1 MGGAPTERELREE
14 IVRVCRLM
22 YERGYIVAT
31 EGNVSARLG
40 EDRLL
45 VTPSGLCKG
54 LLSPDQ
60 LVVVDME
67 GRRIGPG
74 PRPTTELA
82 MHLEAYRRRPDIGA
96 VVHAHPPITVA
107 LSIADLPLADQLLPE
122 LIVTLGSIPTA
133 EYATPSTAE
142 GAEAIRA
149 LIRDHDALILPWHGT
164 LTIGKDPLDAYFK
177 LERVEH
183 AARIALILRQ
193 LGKERPLPPEAV
205 TKLLR
210 MRREMEL
217 AGENE
222 RASV

>member
-14 IVRVCRLM
+14 IVHVCRLM

-31 EGNVSARLG
+31 EGNVSARLS

-60 LVVVDME
+60 LIVVDMG

-74 PRPTTELA
+74 PRPTTEMA

-96 VVHAHPPITVA
+96 VVHAHPPVALA
-107 LSIADLPLADQLLPE
+107 LSIAGLPLADRLLPE
-122 LIVTLGSIPTA
+122 VIVTLGSIPTT

-142 GAEAIRA
+142 GAEAIKG
-149 LIRDHDALILPWHGT
+149 LIRDHDAL
-164 LTIGKDPLDAYFK
+164 
-177 LERVEH
+177 
-183 AARIALILRQ
+183 
-193 LGKERPLPPEAV
+193 
-205 TKLLR
+205 
-210 MRREMEL
+210 
-217 AGENE
+217 
-222 RASV
+222 